1 MNRRPFTALKRK
13 YGSKHRHQ
21 KTRQETMNPRVTD
34 VLPLE
39 GYRLLLSFSNG
50 EKGIYDCSSL
60 LQFEI
65 FSGLRW
71 YTYFNKVKVCDGAVV
86 WPNKEDICPDTL
98 YLESK
103 KISELSQLT
112 LP

>member
-1 MNRRPFTALKRK
+1 
-13 YGSKHRHQ
+13 
-21 KTRQETMNPRVTD
+21 MNPRVTD
-34 VLPLE
+34 VLPLDD
-39 GYRLLLSFSNG
+39 YRLLLSFSNG

-65 FSGLRW
+65 FSGLRG
-71 YTYFNKVKVCDGAVV
+71 YTYFCKVKVCEGTVV
-86 WPNKEDICPDTL
+86 WPNKEDISPDTL

-103 KISELSQLT
+103 KIGELSLQT